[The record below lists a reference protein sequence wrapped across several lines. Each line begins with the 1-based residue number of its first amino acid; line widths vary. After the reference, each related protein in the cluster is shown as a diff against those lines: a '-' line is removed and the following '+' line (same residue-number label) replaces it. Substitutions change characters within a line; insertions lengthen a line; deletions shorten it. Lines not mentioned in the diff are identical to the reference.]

1 MPPKKKPRE
10 AYVRVHPDLWMT
22 PTAFE
27 KAIAKLGFSQS
38 AFARQIAVNDR
49 TVRSWI
55 NGRFP
60 VPRVVAQLV
69 NLMIETEATAEN
81 LKP

>member
-1 MPPKKKPRE
+1 MPPKK
-10 AYVRVHPDLWMT
+10 PDVWMT
-22 PTAFE
+22 PATFE
-27 KAIAKLGFSQS
+27 KLIGKLGFSQS
-38 AFARQIAVNDR
+38 SFARQIAVNDR

-55 NGRFP
+55 AGTYP
-60 VPRVVAQLV
+60 VPRIVAQLV